1 MYYESISKG
10 MLENCMKVIV
20 RRTKQSRNLSIG
32 MYVNHGS
39 KDENNENNGIS
50 HFIEHMA
57 FSHENMNHSA
67 KQMVGNLLDNGALYE
82 AYTNK
87 EMTRCCI
94 TSQRN
99 YRSDIIKALAEI
111 VKLQHIPEERIDH
124 ERAIILQEA
133 ETYFA
138 SSKVKTELAERALWG
153 DRSLGL
159 FVIGNQQNIARF
171 SKEEIESRFKQYY
184 SPSNTLIV
192 IQGDV
197 DPDETLGQIAHEF
210 DFWKSE
216 PASNPSPQLE
226 VSPSVMGIGNAD
238 RVNLT
243 ATFVGPSFRSR
254 KRYAMALL
262 SDILGDGLKS
272 RLFMELREK
281 RELVYSVYS
290 YALSYGLGGYM
301 AIDFNCKKE
310 SLEESF
316 KVVMDIINDIKQNGV
331 TNEELERARASRIT
345 STLQIPNDAVRHL
358 NTTGRYALYNKDFFV
373 DNEVFDLMSVTEEEV
388 REVAREM
395 CDQSN
400 MALSAVGTDSE
411 SLLALL

>member
-1 MYYESISKG
+1 MYYEYISKA

-20 RRTKQSRNLSIG
+20 RRTKQSRNLSVG

-57 FSHENMNHSA
+57 FSHENMNPTA
-67 KQMVGNLLDNGALYE
+67 KQMVGNLLDSGALYE
-82 AYTNK
+82 AFTGK

-99 YRSDIIKALAEI
+99 YLSDIIKTLSEI
-111 VKLQHIPEERIDH
+111 VKLQNIPEERVQH

-153 DRSLGL
+153 ERSLGL
-159 FVIGNQQNIARF
+159 FVIGNQENIARF
-171 SKEEIESRFKQYY
+171 TKEEIENRFRQFY

-197 DPDETLGQIAHEF
+197 DPDETIGQIAGEF

-216 PASNPSPQLE
+216 TVSNPSPLLE
-226 VSPSVMGIGNAD
+226 VSPSVLGIGNAN
-238 RVNLT
+238 RVNVT
-243 ATFVGPSFRSR
+243 ATFIGPSFRSR
-254 KRYAMALL
+254 KRHAMTLL
-262 SDILGDGLKS
+262 SDILGEGLKS
-272 RLFMELREK
+272 RLFVELREK

-301 AIDFNCKKE
+301 AIDFNCSKE

-316 KVVMDIINDIKQNGV
+316 KVVMDIIDDIQHNGV
-331 TNEELERARASRIT
+331 TDEEIERARASRIT

-373 DNEVFDLMSVTEEEV
+373 DTEVFDLMSVTKEEV
-388 REVAREM
+388 REIAKEM

-400 MALSAVGTDSE
+400 MALSALGTDSE
-411 SLLALL
+411 SLVTLL

>member
-1 MYYESISKG
+1 MYYESISKA

-20 RRTKQSRNLSIG
+20 RRTKQSRNLSVG

-39 KDENNENNGIS
+39 KDENITNNGIS

-57 FSHENMNHSA
+57 FSHENMNSSA
-67 KQMVGNLLDNGALYE
+67 KKMVGNLLDSGALYE
-82 AYTNK
+82 AYTGK

-94 TSQRN
+94 TSQKS
-99 YRSDIIKALAEI
+99 YKSDIIKTLSEI
-111 VKLQHIPEERIDH
+111 VKLQDISEERINH

-159 FVIGNQQNIARF
+159 FVIGNQDNISRF
-171 SKEEIESRFKQYY
+171 SKNEIESRFQQFY

-197 DPDETLGQIAHEF
+197 DPDETFNEIANQF

-216 PASNPSPQLE
+216 TVSNQSPLLE
-226 VSPSVMGIGNAD
+226 VSPSVMGIGNSS

-262 SDILGDGLKS
+262 SDILGEGLKS
-272 RLFMELREK
+272 RLFVELREK
-281 RELVYSVYS
+281 RELVYSIYS

-301 AIDFNCKKE
+301 AIDLNCRRE

-316 KVVMDIINDIKQNGV
+316 KVIMDIINDIQQNGV

-345 STLQIPNDAVRHL
+345 STLQIPNDAIRHL

-373 DNEVFDLMSVTEEEV
+373 DTEVFEFMNVTDEDI
-388 REVAREM
+388 REVSKEM

-411 SLLALL
+411 SLLTLL

>member
-1 MYYESISKG
+1 MYYEYISKA

-20 RRTKQSRNLSIG
+20 RRTKQSRNLSVG

-39 KDENNENNGIS
+39 KDENNKNNGIS

-57 FSHENMNHSA
+57 FSHENMNPNA
-67 KQMVGNLLDNGALYE
+67 KKMVGNLLDSGALYE
-82 AYTNK
+82 AFTGK

-94 TSQRN
+94 TSQRK
-99 YRSDIIKALAEI
+99 YLPDIIKTLSEI
-111 VKLQHIPEERIDH
+111 VKLHNLPDERIQH

-153 DRSLGL
+153 ERSLGL
-159 FVIGNQQNIARF
+159 FVIGNQDNISRF
-171 SKEEIESRFKQYY
+171 TKEEIESRFRQFY
-184 SPSNTLIV
+184 SPSNTMIV

-197 DPDETLGQIAHEF
+197 DPDETIGQIAEAF

-216 PASNPSPQLE
+216 AVSNPSPLLE
-226 VSPSVMGIGNAD
+226 VSPSVLGIGNAN

-254 KRYAMALL
+254 KRHAMALL
-262 SDILGDGLKS
+262 SDILGEGLKS
-272 RLFMELREK
+272 RLFVELREK

-301 AIDFNCKKE
+301 AIDFNCSKE

-316 KVVMDIINDIKQNGV
+316 KVVMNIIDDIQNNGV
-331 TNEELERARASRIT
+331 TDEEIERARASRIT

-373 DNEVFDLMSVTEEEV
+373 DTEVFDLMSVTKEEV
-388 REVAREM
+388 REIAREM

-400 MALSAVGTDSE
+400 MALSALGTDSE
-411 SLLALL
+411 SLVTLL